1 MHPSSPS
8 PVPTAPTPPIRPRR
22 RRTLANV
29 VLALLLVLAGLT
41 AWLAPAVP
49 TLTKFAALPTAPE
62 TTRTFL
68 VAGVSPTYVGHHQAA
83 PEDFTGLTDTIMMV
97 QLRANEP
104 VVRLLSVP
112 RDTWVDLPQRGMSK
126 INAASNAGPQGLVSA
141 VRDLTGVPIDGY
153 VLLSLNALRD
163 VTDAA
168 GGVTVDVKEDMKYTD
183 TAAKL
188 YIDFRPGRQR
198 LDGRQAEAYLRF
210 RHDRLGDIGRV
221 ARQQEFIGALRRQ
234 LLSPLGLLRVPSVV
248 AALGENVRT
257 NLSREDV
264 SEVLGALLRGPTVE
278 PHLLPGHF
286 GGVVWVPEDDEI
298 RALVRDKFSLE
309 AVAGDPRALKI
320 AIVNVNAPA
329 GSARRLQEK
338 LQSLGYA
345 NVTIGNGDG
354 DAQRTTLLA
363 SDKQAAERLRSDLG
377 YGRIVLGGVG
387 ESDADLTV
395 RLGADLPQP

>member
-8 PVPTAPTPPIRPRR
+8 SVPAAPTPPIRPRR

-29 VLALLLVLAGLT
+29 VLVVLLVLAGLT

-49 TLTKFAALPTAPE
+49 TLTKYAALPTAPE

-104 VVRLLSVP
+104 VVRLMSVP

-141 VRDLTGVPIDGY
+141 VRNLTGVPIDGY
-153 VLLSLNALRD
+153 VLLSLDALRD

-338 LQSLGYA
+338 LQALGYA

-354 DAQRTTLLA
+354 DRQRTTLLA

-395 RLGADLPQP
+395 RLGADVPQP